1 MIHSSPQRLLPESL
15 AYQHALHHWQ
25 NFQDAANRTR
35 LDKLLRRPGA
45 FGKPPYIE
53 ALNLLPPA
61 ERRPVVFGELARY
74 ANEFFPEDY
83 LRLREQFLPD
93 ASEFELETLEA
104 VKRGELTIPDKLPVT
119 LEEFSSRI
127 WNRALA
133 SGSATR
139 LVAAGC
145 HAIDKTMMLYSQFED
160 LPENENER
168 IFKINNGDIPEIFDL
183 FVLAPKQHSALKNQL
198 VASLVAKVEAGE
210 FTWTHEVNAIIPA
223 WLSLMD
229 EESTA
234 TVEKLIQD
242 TLNLIEELKHLGQKR
257 LTSHYR
263 IRKFGRLLFRLGKRK
278 ESLRAARALGY
289 SAWAEGWQF
298 QCTDGK
304 GYSNRR
310 NYLIQPSTDADA
322 WQHEPALACSEM
334 SLPLWLMD
342 GVSRV
347 PQLVKFFNQADTFPW
362 VFPQLYHIFQWHLAI
377 AGKTQALGEIRSL
390 SMEHALWFSGFPAQD
405 TEI

>member
-1 MIHSSPQRLLPESL
+1 MAHSSPQRLLPESL
-15 AYQHALHHWQ
+15 AYHHALHHWQ
-25 NFQDAANRTR
+25 NFQEAASRTR

-53 ALNLLPPA
+53 ALNLLPHA

-93 ASEFELETLEA
+93 ASVFELETLEA
-104 VKRGELTIPDKLPVT
+104 VKRGDLTIPDQLPIT

-127 WNRALA
+127 WQRAIA
-133 SGSATR
+133 SGSAAR
-139 LVAAGC
+139 LFAAGC
-145 HAIDKTMMLYSQFED
+145 HAIDKTLMLYSQFED
-160 LPENENER
+160 FLENENEY
-168 IFKINNGDIPEIFDL
+168 IFRINNGDIPEIFDL

-198 VASLVAKVEAGE
+198 ASSLMAKVEAGE
-210 FTWTHEVNAIIPA
+210 ITWTHEVNSIIPA

-229 EESTA
+229 EDSAA
-234 TVEKLIQD
+234 TVDKLIQD
-242 TLNLIEELKHLGQKR
+242 ARNHIDELQHVGLKR
-257 LTSHYR
+257 LTFHYR
-263 IRKFGRLLFRLGKRK
+263 IRKLGRLLFRLGKRK

-304 GYSNRR
+304 GYANRR
-310 NYLIQPSTDADA
+310 NYLIQPSTDTNA

-347 PQLVKFFNQADTFPW
+347 PELVTLFNQADTFPW

-377 AGKTQALGEIRSL
+377 AGNQAALQEIAAMDRTTDLGLANPS
-390 SMEHALWFSGFPAQD
+390 
-405 TEI
+405 

>member
-1 MIHSSPQRLLPESL
+1 MIHLSPQRLLPESL

-25 NFQDAANRTR
+25 NFQEAANRTR

-53 ALNLLPPA
+53 ALNLLPHA

-74 ANEFFPEDY
+74 ANEFSPEDY

-93 ASEFELETLEA
+93 ASVLELETLEA
-104 VKRGELTIPDKLPVT
+104 VKRGDLTIPDQLPVT

-127 WNRALA
+127 WQRAMA

-145 HAIDKTMMLYSQFED
+145 HAINKTLMLYSQFED
-160 LPENENER
+160 FPENENEY
-168 IFKINNGDIPEIFDL
+168 IFTINNGDIPEIFDL

-198 VASLVAKVEAGE
+198 ASSLMAKVEAGE
-210 FTWTHEVNAIIPA
+210 VTWTHEVNAIIPA

-229 EESTA
+229 EDSTA
-234 TVEKLIQD
+234 TVDKFIQD
-242 TLNLIEELKHLGQKR
+242 ARNHIDELKHVGLKR

-263 IRKFGRLLFRLGKRK
+263 IRKLGRLLFRLGKRK

-304 GYSNRR
+304 GYANRR
-310 NYLIQPSTDADA
+310 NYLVQPSTDANA

-334 SLPLWLMD
+334 TLPLWLID

-347 PQLVKFFNQADTFPW
+347 PELVTLFNQADTFPW

-377 AGKTQALGEIRSL
+377 AGNQAALQEIAAMDRTTDLGLAIPS
-390 SMEHALWFSGFPAQD
+390 
-405 TEI
+405 